1 MLCWGRCLNGK
12 MTVNKVIFWYGKYI
26 NVYVP
31 SAFNFLTASEMDI
44 CQSTESCCSLL
55 SEGTISSWLHTVQN
69 EEGRLIPLEI
79 CSHLP
84 RNGKCKGSQ
93 RNCPSWFSLALWIL
107 ITHFLTFGSHA
118 YKAKGWDSSFSN
130 IISTPEMTVS
140 LTAAFSTMT
149 LVSLFKKKKKFLFS
163 FYLALLNFMVQILV
177 ENLVEISLATFRRS
191 NSLESSSDCLS
202 TMQSHHPFLARAAI
216 TLPSL
221 PADPGR

>member
-149 LVSLFKKKKKFLFS
+149 LVSLFKKKKSFFFLFIWHC
-163 FYLALLNFMVQILV
+163 LILWCK
-177 ENLVEISLATFRRS
+177 F
-191 NSLESSSDCLS
+191 
-202 TMQSHHPFLARAAI
+202 
-216 TLPSL
+216 
-221 PADPGR
+221 